1 MKTMVNTVPAENQ
14 MVNSDVL
21 SFLGDSKAPL
31 RILVLGNSITRHGP
45 CEPIGWHFDWGMAA
59 SAPEKDFVHRLYDML
74 RESGK
79 DVYMMIRQA
88 SRWERN
94 FKNPDCLAEYENEK
108 AFGADIV
115 IFRLGENV
123 VKEDFPELKAATER
137 LLNHV
142 TPVGASAILTTGFW
156 KNPVRDRAV
165 AEAAEALGCPCVDV
179 SCSDESMMAI
189 GKFTHHG
196 VSIHPGDM
204 GMEMIARKIFEYIMK
219 SGFAEKLESNVAAI

>member
-31 RILVLGNSITRHGP
+31 KILVLGNSITRHGP

-74 RESGK
+74 RENGK

-88 SRWERN
+88 SHWERN
-94 FKNPDCLAEYENEK
+94 FKKTDCLAEYENEK
-108 AFGADIV
+108 AFGADLV

-123 VKEDFPELKAATER
+123 TKEDFPELKEATER
-137 LLNHV
+137 LLTYV
-142 TPVGASAILTTGFW
+142 TPEGASAILTTGFW
-156 KNPVRDRAV
+156 KNSVRDRAV
-165 AEAAEALGCPCVDV
+165 AEAAEALGYPCIDIAYF
-179 SCSDESMMAI
+179 DESMMAI
-189 GKFTHHG
+189 GKFEHHG
-196 VSIHPGDM
+196 VSIHPGDE
-204 GMEMIARKIFEYIMK
+204 GMEMIARKIFECIVK
-219 SGFAEKLESNVAAI
+219 